1 MTDPRTESLRKWNE
15 LARENTENAIVSSM
29 FEAAAKASE
38 PIEIFATWLLVGAAA
53 VASFLITNA
62 DKLVPLVTKRGF
74 LVCGAFL
81 CLSCVLGLL
90 SKIFALRARI
100 GRELGAAV
108 RNDFLGHL
116 SKYKEEEKRIKDSAE
131 SGGIKLETGIRVE
144 RVLTEFYKPFPRV
157 TVWLMKRHFQKHA
170 GNPQIGYL
178 LLMRNLQLQGFLA
191 FFQAVSF
198 LSFLIA
204 GFIYSAAP

>member
-1 MTDPRTESLRKWNE
+1 MTDPRTEPLRKWNE

-62 DKLVPLVTKRGF
+62 DKLVPLVTTRGF
-74 LVCGAFL
+74 LVCGAVL
-81 CLSCVLGLL
+81 CLSCAFGLL
-90 SKIFALRARI
+90 SKIFALRSKI

-108 RNDFLGHL
+108 RSTFLGHL
-116 SKYKEEEKRIKDSAE
+116 SQYKEEEKRIKDGAE
-131 SGGIKLETGIRVE
+131 FWGISLETGIRVE
-144 RVLTEFYKPFPRV
+144 RVLTEFYKPFPRLM
-157 TVWLMKRHFQKHA
+157 VWVAERHLKKNA
-170 GNPQIGYL
+170 GNPQIAYL
-178 LLMRNLQLQGFLA
+178 LPMKSLQLQGFFA
-191 FFQAVSF
+191 FFQALSF

-204 GFIYSAAP
+204 GFIYAAAT